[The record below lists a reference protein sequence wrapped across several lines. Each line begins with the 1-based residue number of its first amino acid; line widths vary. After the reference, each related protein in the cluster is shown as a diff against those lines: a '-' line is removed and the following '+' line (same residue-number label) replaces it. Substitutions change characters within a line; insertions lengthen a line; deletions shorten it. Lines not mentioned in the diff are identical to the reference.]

1 MSCRGKGFN
10 CPNCYQKT
18 FCDEYEEPIKL
29 NPIGLEP
36 KEIWLKTR
44 KKDILEAIDRYVEAN
59 ISVPAQWIKELR
71 ELEESGI

>member
-10 CPNCYQKT
+10 CHSCLRMNV
-18 FCDEYEEPIKL
+18 CDEYEEPIKL

-44 KKDILEAIDRYVEAN
+44 KKDIFEAIDRYVEAN

-71 ELEESGI
+71 ELEEIGI

>member
-29 NPIGLEP
+29 NPIGLES

-44 KKDILEAIDRYVEAN
+44 KKDVLEAIDRYVEAN

-71 ELEESGI
+71 ELEESGV